1 MQIASTWIARN
12 TWPASITTVRL
23 ASGVH
28 HTCHSPEASE
38 PRAAAVELHM
48 IGSHEAKSSAKK
60 KRIEDQQHSLKLQ
73 HGKLR
78 GGQGSGSDVEHA

>member
-1 MQIASTWIARN
+1 
-12 TWPASITTVRL
+12 
-23 ASGVH
+23 
-28 HTCHSPEASE
+28 
-38 PRAAAVELHM
+38 M
-48 IGSHEAKSSAKK
+48 IGSHEAKSSAKKK